1 MPTESVKC
9 DILFDF
15 DNDERVIT
23 SGQSLS
29 GQVVLTFFK
38 PKYLL
43 GKIYTHSHKRLIR
56 KMPVIKCS
64 IFHFRLVRYFH
75 ERCRQSNNKIF
86 QRFSP
91 Q

>member
-9 DILFDF
+9 DILFQF
-15 DNDERVIT
+15 DNNQRVIT

-43 GKIYTHSHKRLIR
+43 GKNTNTH
-56 KMPVIKCS
+56 
-64 IFHFRLVRYFH
+64 
-75 ERCRQSNNKIF
+75 KILYG
-86 QRFSP
+86 
-91 Q
+91 